1 MSTINSQ
8 QLPSIRKKKYVEQ
21 NIGIRG
27 EVFQSEQYARL
38 LISHEVDLPT
48 RLVERYQTRKK
59 RYIGKVLKYNK
70 RKVLC
75 KYKIIFRNRQAYISN
90 LIKQALNGKYIYF
103 PFKAYFTIEEMKK
116 AQRTKNL
123 KTDYI
128 IGFFRYLIV
137 LNINNNK
144 GSCLLIDNCLLM
156 YA

>member
-27 EVFQSEQYARL
+27 DVFQSEQYARL

-90 LIKQALNGKYIYF
+90 LIKQALNGKYI
-103 PFKAYFTIEEMKK
+103 TIEEMKK

-137 LNINNNK
+137 LNINNKK